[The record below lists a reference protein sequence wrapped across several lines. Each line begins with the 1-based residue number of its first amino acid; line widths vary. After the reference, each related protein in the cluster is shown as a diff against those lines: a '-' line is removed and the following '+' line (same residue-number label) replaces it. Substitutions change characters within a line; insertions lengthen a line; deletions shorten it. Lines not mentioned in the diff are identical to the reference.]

1 MIKFITD
8 LHCLKVPFLKGDL
21 GGLKTTMP
29 TFHLPYQHHL
39 IEKAR
44 KMRKNP
50 TPAEKKLW
58 QYYLRNL
65 PIRILRQKPIDRFI
79 VDFYCATYKIAIE
92 VDGEQHSTEDGIA
105 YDAERSAI
113 LSGYGIKIIRF
124 TNKEVTNNFDLVCQQ
139 IDNIFNL
146 NQSPPS

>member
-1 MIKFITD
+1 
-8 LHCLKVPFLKGDL
+8 
-21 GGLKTTMP
+21 MP
-29 TFHLPYQHHL
+29 IFHLPYQQHL

-58 QYYLRNL
+58 QNYLKKL
-65 PIRILRQKPIDRFI
+65 PIRILRQRPIDRFI
-79 VDFYCATYKIAIE
+79 VDFYCAAYKIAIE
-92 VDGEQHSTEDGIA
+92 VDGQQHYTKEGLT

-124 TNKEVTNNFDLVCQQ
+124 TNKEVINNFDVVCQQ

-146 NQSPPS
+146 YQSPPS

>member
-1 MIKFITD
+1 
-8 LHCLKVPFLKGDL
+8 
-21 GGLKTTMP
+21 MP

-58 QYYLRNL
+58 QNYLRNL

-92 VDGEQHSTEDGIA
+92 VDGQQHYTEEGLT
-105 YDAERSAI
+105 YDTERSAI

-124 TNKEVTNNFDLVCQQ
+124 TNQQVINNFDAVCQQ

-146 NQSPPS
+146 HQSPPSKGGFRGI